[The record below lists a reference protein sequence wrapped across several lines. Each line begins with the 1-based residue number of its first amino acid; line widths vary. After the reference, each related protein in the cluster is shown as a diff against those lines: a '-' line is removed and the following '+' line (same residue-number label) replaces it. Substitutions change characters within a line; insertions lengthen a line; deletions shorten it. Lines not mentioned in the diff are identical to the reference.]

1 VKEKQRM
8 ERQRGK
14 LLLGWVMRERDSLG
28 NIALQSLYSGLE
40 EYLLGLVDVCE
51 WVQGLLN
58 SASLAGY

>member
-1 VKEKQRM
+1 
-8 ERQRGK
+8 
-14 LLLGWVMRERDSLG
+14 MRERDSLG